1 MMTNCRSF
9 HCHYNYR

>member
-1 MMTNCRSF
+1 MTNCRSF